1 MKKLFLLC
9 FAMLFAAAAL
19 LPFRALAW
27 KADGAAAVR
36 KAYDSYKGLVMAGY
50 QGWFNAP
57 DDGAG
62 RGWYHY
68 KGRDGFRPGSAS
80 IDFWPEVGEYEKL
93 YKTEFRFA
101 DGSPAY
107 TFSSYDYSTV
117 DTHFRWMREYGIDGV
132 FMQRFVSEISTRSGL
147 HHFNKVLENAMTAA
161 NRYGRAICVMYD
173 LSGMKS
179 AGRDTVL
186 VDIGRI
192 AAKFRLFDHGENPSY
207 LYHNGRPL
215 VTLWGVGF
223 NDNRKYTTADAE
235 YLVAGLK
242 RMGFSVMLGVP
253 AYWRD
258 LGRDTQQDP
267 RLHSL
272 IKACDVVMPW
282 FVGRYNQESYPAF
295 EGRIGDD
302 MRWAEANGID
312 YAPLC
317 YPGFS
322 WINMK
327 GDASGSIGRDG
338 GRFFWQQLSAS
349 IAMGAQMLYIAM
361 FDEMDEGT
369 AIFKCAKTVPV
380 PVPGSTFV
388 PIAPGDS
395 SDNYLWLAGQAGRM
409 LRGEIPLS
417 RQMPVREK

>member
-1 MKKLFLLC
+1 M
-9 FAMLFAAAAL
+9 
-19 LPFRALAW
+19 
-27 KADGAAAVR
+27 
-36 KAYDSYKGLVMAGY
+36 
-50 QGWFNAP
+50 
-57 DDGAG
+57 
-62 RGWYHY
+62 
-68 KGRDGFRPGSAS
+68 
-80 IDFWPEVGEYEKL
+80 
-93 YKTEFRFA
+93 
-101 DGSPAY
+101 
-107 TFSSYDYSTV
+107 
-117 DTHFRWMREYGIDGV
+117 
-132 FMQRFVSEISTRSGL
+132 
-147 HHFNKVLENAMTAA
+147 
-161 NRYGRAICVMYD
+161 
-173 LSGMKS
+173 
-179 AGRDTVL
+179 
-186 VDIGRI
+186 
-192 AAKFRLFDHGENPSY
+192 
-207 LYHNGRPL
+207 
-215 VTLWGVGF
+215 TLWGVGF

-295 EGRIGDD
+295 ESRIGDD
-302 MRWAEANGID
+302 MRWAEANGVD

-322 WINMK
+322 WVNMK

-349 IAMGAQMLYIAM
+349 IAMGAEMIYIAM
-361 FDEMDEGT
+361 FDEIDEGT

-380 PVPGSTFV
+380 PSPGSTFV